1 MAVKEVQLYRELRAR
16 LQSGYELLTAVENLF
31 SSLEKVYR
39 DAFFKIAKKYN
50 EEYEDLI
57 EFNIFLNEILEEP
70 NEVTKYIFKNE
81 IERKKYY
88 LIEALRVKKI
98 KIDKEIKKSTIRTGR
113 MLSEYGKQIADKA
126 TLNKYKKQGI
136 KKVQWIV
143 TKDGRACEECEEL
156 NNKVFDIDKVPSK
169 PHINCRCWLIAYK

>member
-16 LQSGYELLTAVENLF
+16 LNSGYELLTAVENLF

-81 IERKKYY
+81 IERKKS
-88 LIEALRVKKI
+88 II
-98 KIDKEIKKSTIRTGR
+98 
-113 MLSEYGKQIADKA
+113 
-126 TLNKYKKQGI
+126 
-136 KKVQWIV
+136 
-143 TKDGRACEECEEL
+143 
-156 NNKVFDIDKVPSK
+156 
-169 PHINCRCWLIAYK
+169 